1 MPRCELSRCSYSLN
15 GTAVILRLIQRLRR
29 EDRPPPPPKR
39 ESNNDNSSMA
49 DLVRL
54 LREQKEPA
62 E

>member
-1 MPRCELSRCSYSLN
+1 
-15 GTAVILRLIQRLRR
+15 LIQRLRR

>member
-1 MPRCELSRCSYSLN
+1 
-15 GTAVILRLIQRLRR
+15 VISRLIERLRR
-29 EDRPPPPPKR
+29 ENRQPPPPKQR
-39 ESNNDNSSMA
+39 EDQDTSSMA

>member
-1 MPRCELSRCSYSLN
+1 
-15 GTAVILRLIQRLRR
+15 VISRLIKRLRR
-29 EDRPPPPPKR
+29 EDRQPPPPKR
-39 ESNNDNSSMA
+39 EDQDTSSMA

>member
-1 MPRCELSRCSYSLN
+1 MIS
-15 GTAVILRLIQRLRR
+15 RLIKRLRR
-29 EDRPPPPPKR
+29 EDRQPPPPKR
-39 ESNNDNSSMA
+39 EDQDTSSMA

>member
-1 MPRCELSRCSYSLN
+1 
-15 GTAVILRLIQRLRR
+15 VISRLIKRLRQ
-29 EDRPPPPPKR
+29 EDRQPPPPKR
-39 ESNNDNSSMA
+39 EDQDTSSMA